1 MSQSANLGSQS
12 TFVNQL
18 LQRDGE
24 ISSMICE
31 LDGNTNEIYQM
42 YIERLS
48 YFEKACLLPLN
59 QSDKLLLKSK
69 KEDIFLEFKMFIS
82 KKMLKYD

>member
-1 MSQSANLGSQS
+1 MSQSANLGSQRA
-12 TFVNQL
+12 FVNQL

-24 ISSMICE
+24 IFSTICE
-31 LDGNTNEIYQM
+31 LDGNTNEIYQK

-69 KEDIFLEFKMFIS
+69 KEDIFLEFKMFVS

>member
-1 MSQSANLGSQS
+1 MPQSANLGSQS
-12 TFVNQL
+12 AFVKQL

-24 ISSMICE
+24 ISSIISDLE
-31 LDGNTNEIYQM
+31 GNTDEIYQM

-48 YFEKACLLPLN
+48 FFEKACLLPLN

-69 KEDIFLEFKMFIS
+69 KEDIFLEFKMFVS

>member
-1 MSQSANLGSQS
+1 MSQSANLGSQRA
-12 TFVNQL
+12 FVNQL
-18 LQRDGE
+18 LKRDGE
-24 ISSMICE
+24 IFSTICE

-69 KEDIFLEFKMFIS
+69 KEDIFLEFKMFVS

>member
-1 MSQSANLGSQS
+1 
-12 TFVNQL
+12 
-18 LQRDGE
+18 
-24 ISSMICE
+24 
-31 LDGNTNEIYQM
+31 M

-69 KEDIFLEFKMFIS
+69 KEDIFLEFKMFVS

>member
-1 MSQSANLGSQS
+1 MFQSADLGSQS
-12 TFVNQL
+12 TFVNQF

-24 ISSMICE
+24 ISSMIFE
-31 LDGNTNEIYQM
+31 LDENTDKIYQM

-59 QSDKLLLKSK
+59 KSDKLLLKSK
-69 KEDIFLEFKMFIS
+69 KEDIYLEFKMFVS